1 MKRHF
6 NFTDRHKLEK
16 SCFSFEAD
24 EGPPRKVRITKLD
37 FSNKN
42 LPDDAEVIL
51 EARITG
57 TSRIE
62 RFRVGTV
69 AELTQTEFVL
79 PIEESERFTLAL
91 KVIAPN
97 DPKRRILRYAEGIK
111 IAFGKE
117 RERGS
122 RSILAFS
129 ADDLGDVLWKLEYE
143 SNEVVLVVNSAF
155 ADFGDL
161 FLDGCYA
168 PLLLP
173 EIIRSVL
180 TRALYERRDSLPEN
194 NEDIEESWSS
204 QWLLFAKGFSRDSE
218 FPSLSNNGE
227 YDFNAADEW
236 IDEVIEAF
244 CSKHGL
250 KKMFEQAVDLDEGE
264 E

>member
-6 NFTDRHKLEK
+6 NFIDRHRLAK
-16 SCFSFEAD
+16 SCFGFESV
-24 EGPPRKVRITKLD
+24 EGPPRKIRITNLD
-37 FSNKN
+37 
-42 LPDDAEVIL
+42 LPSKELPEDAEVIL
-51 EARITG
+51 EVRITG

-62 RFRVGTV
+62 RFHIGTV
-69 AELTQTEFVL
+69 ANITQKEFVL

-117 RERGS
+117 KERGS

-143 SNEVVLVVNSAF
+143 PNEVVLVANSAF
-155 ADFGDL
+155 DFGDL
-161 FLDGCYA
+161 FLEGCYA

-173 EIIRSVL
+173 EIIRSIL
-180 TRALYERRDSLPEN
+180 TRALYERRESLPED

-204 QWLLFAKGFSRDSE
+204 QWLLFAKELSRDGE
-218 FPSLSNNGE
+218 FPSLSSNGE

-244 CSKHGL
+244 CSRHNL
-250 KKMFEQAVDLDEGE
+250 KKMFEESVGLDEGE

>member
-16 SCFSFEAD
+16 SCFSFESD
-24 EGPPRKVRITKLD
+24 EGPPRKIIIKNLD

-51 EARITG
+51 EVRITG

-62 RFRVGTV
+62 RFHLGTV
-69 AELTQTEFVL
+69 ANIIQREIIL

-91 KVIAPN
+91 KIVAPN
-97 DPKRRILRYAEGIK
+97 DPKRRILRYADGIK

-117 RERGS
+117 KERGP

-129 ADDLGDVLWKLEYE
+129 ADDLGDVLWKLKYE
-143 SNEVVLVVNSAF
+143 SNEVVLVANSAF
-155 ADFGDL
+155 TGIGEL
-161 FLDGCYA
+161 FLEGEYA
-168 PLLLP
+168 PFLLP

-180 TRALYERRDSLPEN
+180 TRALYERRDSLPED
-194 NEDIEESWSS
+194 NEGIEESWSS
-204 QWLLFAKGFSRDSE
+204 QWLLFAKGLSRDGE
-218 FPSLSNNGE
+218 FPTLSSNGE
-227 YDFNAADEW
+227 YDFDAADEW
-236 IDEVIEAF
+236 IDEIIEAF
-244 CSKHGL
+244 CSKHDL
-250 KKMFEQAVDLDEGE
+250 KKMFEDAACLDEDE